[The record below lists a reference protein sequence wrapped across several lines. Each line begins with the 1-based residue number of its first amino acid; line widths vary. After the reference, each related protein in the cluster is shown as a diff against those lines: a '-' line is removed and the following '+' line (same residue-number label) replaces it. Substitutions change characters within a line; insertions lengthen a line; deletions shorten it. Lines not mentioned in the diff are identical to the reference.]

1 MTQGFLRFL
10 FLSCAVFA
18 SGSRLAAENYAITT
32 LVGTGNTSGAADG
45 TPGSFRNPYGI
56 AIDSAKNLYVSDTL
70 NNTIRKITPARVVS
84 TLAGTAGL
92 FGSADGAG
100 AAARFNFPLGLA
112 VDASGNVFVADAK
125 NSVIR
130 RITPAGAV
138 TTYAGAPSQ
147 FGSADGPATSARF
160 FLPYGVAI
168 DGDGNLYVADSGNHT
183 IRKITAAGV
192 VSTLAGSAM
201 QSGFVD
207 GTGSAAR
214 FNSPWGISVD
224 RSGVLFVSD
233 NQNNVIRRVT
243 AAGVVSTLAGNAT
256 GSSGAQ
262 DGAGGAARFDQ
273 PRGLTVDGA
282 GNIFVTDYGNSTL
295 RQITAA
301 GVVSTIAGAAKII
314 GDADSVGSNARFY
327 DPTDVVADGSA
338 LYVVDSSNNLIRK
351 AVPASQAALPVISL
365 QPASQEVS
373 EGQSVTFRVT
383 AVGATAYRWLRNSA
397 TIDGATASSFTIAA
411 AQAADVGVYSVRVI
425 GAGGSVDSEPAS
437 LLTMPSD
444 YGAIRLTQRPLS
456 VNAAVGEAVTFSVA
470 ASGASLAYQ
479 WSRAGADLPGATRAS
494 YSLNSVQGSDSGTYT
509 VRITSGTSSVS
520 ASAKLQVFTSGP
532 PSLTIVTQP
541 TGAALAVGQPLRLSV
556 TATGS
561 VELSYQWLRNDVALS
576 GATAAV
582 YSVAAV
588 QASDAGTY
596 RVRVSGGGL
605 SELSSAATVT
615 VSSPVSGPS
624 ARLTNLSV
632 RTAMAANQ
640 TLIVGMVVAGGGPR
654 DILVRAVGPALAAFG
669 LGNAMADPRLDLYNG
684 ATRIFTNDNWT
695 ANLAPTF
702 SAVGAFGLSE
712 GSRDAAFLQPIDGA
726 RSIWAQGS
734 GPGVVLVE
742 AYDTGSTNS
751 PRLVNMSAR
760 NLVGTGDDILIVGF
774 NVGGVGNK
782 QLLIR
787 AIGPKLAGFGVTGI
801 LVDPKVELYRG
812 DVKIS
817 ENDNW
822 ASSLAATFGAVGAF
836 GLDAGSRDAALLA
849 DLAPGSYTVWVRGA
863 DGGTGEALVELYEV
877 P

>member
-1 MTQGFLRFL
+1 MTHGFHRFL
-10 FLSCAVFA
+10 LLFCAVFA
-18 SGSRLAAENYAITT
+18 IGSRVAAENYSVTT
-32 LVGTGNTSGAADG
+32 HVGTGNTSGSADG

-92 FGSADGAG
+92 FGSTDGTG

-125 NSVIR
+125 NSVVR

-147 FGSADGPATSARF
+147 FGSADGPAANARF

-183 IRKITAAGV
+183 IRKITATGV

-214 FNSPWGISVD
+214 FNSPWGIAVD
-224 RSGVLFVSD
+224 RSGVLYVSD
-233 NQNNVIRRVT
+233 NQNNAIRRVT
-243 AAGVVSTLAGNAT
+243 ATGVVSTLAGSAA
-256 GSSGAQ
+256 GSAGSQ

-273 PRGLTVDGA
+273 PRGLTVDVS
-282 GNIFVTDYGNSTL
+282 GNVSVMDYGNSTL

-301 GVVSTIAGAAKII
+301 GVVSTVAGSAKII
-314 GDADSVGSNARFY
+314 GDADSVGANARFY
-327 DPTDVVADGSA
+327 DPTDVVADGSS
-338 LYVVDSSNNLIRK
+338 LYIVDSSNNVIRK

-365 QPASQEVS
+365 HPASQEVS
-373 EGQSVTFRVT
+373 EGQAVTFRVT

-397 TIDGATASSFTIAA
+397 PIDGATSATLSIAA

-425 GAGGSVDSEPAS
+425 GAGGSVDSESAS

-444 YGAIRLTQRPLS
+444 YGSIRLTQRPLS
-456 VNAAVGEAVTFSVA
+456 VNAAAGEAVTFSVA

-479 WSRAGADLPGATRAS
+479 WAKGGTELPGATRAS
-494 YSLNSVQGSDSGTYT
+494 FSLNSVQGSDAGTYT
-509 VRITSGTSSVS
+509 VRITSGTNSVS

-541 TGAALAVGQPLRLSV
+541 AGAALAAGQPLRLSV
-556 TATGS
+556 AATGS

-582 YSVAAV
+582 YSVAAA
-588 QASDAGTY
+588 QALDAGSY

-605 SELSSAATVT
+605 SELSSTATVT
-615 VSSPVSGPS
+615 VSTPGSGPA

-632 RTAMAANQ
+632 RTAMAAAQ
-640 TLIVGMVVAGGGPR
+640 TLIVGVVVGGGGPR
-654 DILVRAVGPALAAFG
+654 DILVRAVGPTLGVFG

-684 ATRIFTNDNWT
+684 ATRVLANDNWT
-695 ANLAPTF
+695 SNLAPTF
-702 SAVGAFGLSE
+702 SSVGAFALPD
-712 GSRDAAFLQPIDGA
+712 GSRDAAFLQAIDGA
-726 RSIWAQGS
+726 RSIWAQGT

-774 NVGGVGNK
+774 NVGGAGTK

-787 AIGPKLAGFGVTGI
+787 AIGPKLGAFGVAGF
-801 LVDPKVELYRG
+801 LADPKVELYRG
-812 DVKIS
+812 DTRIS

-822 ASSLAATFGAVGAF
+822 SSALASTFGAVGAF